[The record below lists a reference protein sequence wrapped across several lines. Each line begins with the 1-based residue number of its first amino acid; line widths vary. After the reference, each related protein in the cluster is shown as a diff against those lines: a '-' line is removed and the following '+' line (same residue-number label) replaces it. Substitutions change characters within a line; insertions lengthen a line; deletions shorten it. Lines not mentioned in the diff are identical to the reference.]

1 MPTRQTTLQTGAT
14 KPAAATPATETA
26 GTAAEPPDAEGAKEP
41 GRRFRPF
48 SSLRTR
54 ILAVHVGLL
63 ALATVASVLIARQV
77 LIRGLDERI
86 DRELVQEAEELRLLA
101 ASTDPATGGPF
112 GDRIRRI
119 FRVALEGDIPA
130 RNEVFVTF
138 VDGRPYLRSRQVI
151 AYRVD
156 RDPELVRRFAGLE
169 TTDRG
174 SVETPAGRF
183 DFLATP
189 VKSEDRTLGVF
200 VVGRFRDLEKEEL
213 DTAIRAV
220 AGAGIGVMLV
230 GSLLAW
236 WLAGSLLRPV
246 KRVTRTAR
254 SISESDLSRRIPAE
268 GRDEIAELA
277 TTFNRMLDR
286 LERAFGVQRRFVDDA
301 GHELRT
307 PITIVRGHLELLDDD
322 PLERERTV
330 ALVLDELDRMSR
342 IVNDLLQLAKSDA
355 PGFLTLAPTDV
366 AALTEDVY
374 SKVSALD
381 AREWLLE
388 QRAEG
393 TVVTDPQR
401 LTQALVQLA
410 QNAVQYSGPAEPIAI
425 GSALAGGELRLWVR
439 DRGPGIPRE
448 DRERIF
454 DRFAHGTG
462 ARRAEGAG
470 LGLAIVKAIAEAHH
484 GRVELVSEPGAG
496 ATFTL
501 VLPAHPPLGETPA

>member
-1 MPTRQTTLQTGAT
+1 M
-14 KPAAATPATETA
+14 
-26 GTAAEPPDAEGAKEP
+26 AEPPDVGGAEEHA
-41 GRRFRPF
+41 RRRRPF
-48 SSLRTR
+48 SSLRAR
-54 ILAVHVGLL
+54 ILVVHVGLL

-77 LIRGLDERI
+77 LIRSLDERI

-101 ASTDPATGGPF
+101 ASTDPATGKPF
-112 GDRIRRI
+112 GDGIRRI
-119 FRVALEGDIPA
+119 FRVALEADIPA

-138 VDGRPYLRSRQVI
+138 VDGRPFLRSPQVV
-151 AYRVD
+151 AFRVD
-156 RDPELVRRFAGLE
+156 RDPELARRFAGLE

-174 SVETPAGRF
+174 SIETPAGRF

-189 VKSEDRTLGVF
+189 VRSAGRTLGVY
-200 VVGRFRDLEKEEL
+200 VVGRFRDLEKQEL

-220 AGAGIGVMLV
+220 AGAGIAVMLV

-268 GRDEIAELA
+268 GHDEIAELA
-277 TTFNRMLDR
+277 ATFNRMLDR
-286 LERAFGVQRRFVDDA
+286 LEQAFGLQRRFVDDA

-342 IVNDLLQLAKSDA
+342 IVNDLLQLAKSDQ
-355 PGFLTLAPTDV
+355 PDFLTLAPVDV
-366 AALTEDVY
+366 AALTDDVL
-374 SKVSALD
+374 SKASALD
-381 AREWLLE
+381 EREWLLE
-388 QRAEG
+388 HRAEG
-393 TVVTDPQR
+393 TVVADAQR

-410 QNAVQYSGPAEPIAI
+410 QNAVQYSSPEEPIAI
-425 GSALAGGELRLWVR
+425 GSALAGGEVLLWVR
-439 DRGPGIPRE
+439 DHGPGIAAE
-448 DRERIF
+448 DRDRIF
-454 DRFAHGTG
+454 ERFAHGAGT
-462 ARRAEGAG
+462 RRSEGAG

-484 GRVELVSEPGAG
+484 GRVEVESEPGAG

-501 VLPAHPPLGETPA
+501 VLPARLPAGEPGG